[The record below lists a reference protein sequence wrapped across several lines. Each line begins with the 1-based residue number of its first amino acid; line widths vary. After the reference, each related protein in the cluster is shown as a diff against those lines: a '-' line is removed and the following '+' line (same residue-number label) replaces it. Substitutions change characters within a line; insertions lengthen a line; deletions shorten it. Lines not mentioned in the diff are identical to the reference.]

1 MQNEYEKKLDHYHH
15 TVNRVSADCKFD
27 IFYQS

>member
-1 MQNEYEKKLDHYHH
+1 MQNEYEKKLDHYHR
-15 TVNRVSADCKFD
+15 TVNRVFAHCKFD